1 MKIKGNTGGPMKT
14 GYSPRAASK
23 RGGGSS
29 RVTSGGS
36 TPASTP
42 TKMTYGGSLN
52 KKKKM
57 KYGGSIKKKK

>member
-36 TPASTP
+36 TPAS
-42 TKMTYGGSLN
+42 
-52 KKKKM
+52 
-57 KYGGSIKKKK
+57 